1 MEKIPEQ
8 PSGSC
13 KPKID
18 YPCVWQYKVI
28 GMERETVCTAIS
40 EHLGDAPYSL
50 ADSRTSSGGKYV
62 SVNLEVTVYSDYH
75 RLRLYQVLGDH
86 PDIKVVL

>member
-1 MEKIPEQ
+1 MERIPEQ

-28 GMERETVCTAIS
+28 GMEREAVLAAIS

-50 ADSRTSSGGKYV
+50 ADSRKSSGGKYI
-62 SVNLEVTVYSDYH
+62 SMTLELTVYSDYH

-86 PDIKVVL
+86 PDVKVVL

>member
-13 KPKID
+13 KAKID

-28 GMERETVCTAIS
+28 GMEREALSAAIS

-50 ADSRTSSGGKYV
+50 SDSRMSSGGKYI
-62 SVNLEVTVYSDYH
+62 SMNLEMTVYSDYH
-75 RLRLYQVLGDH
+75 RLRFYQVLGDH

>member
-13 KPKID
+13 KAKID

-28 GMERETVCTAIS
+28 GMKRDAMLAAIS

-50 ADSRTSSGGKYV
+50 ADSRVSSGGKYISLALELSV
-62 SVNLEVTVYSDYH
+62 SSDDH

>member
-8 PSGSC
+8 LSGSC

-28 GMERETVCTAIS
+28 GMKREAMQIVIS

-50 ADSRTSSGGKYV
+50 SKSRASSGGKYI
-62 SVNLEVTVYSDYH
+62 SMSLEVTVYSDYH
-75 RLRLYQVLGDH
+75 RLRTYQVLGDH

>member
-8 PSGSC
+8 LSGGC
-13 KPKID
+13 KPKVD

-28 GMERETVCTAIS
+28 GMEREAVDAAIS
-40 EHLGDAPYSL
+40 EHVGDVPYSL

-62 SVNLEVTVYSDYH
+62 SVALELTVYSDYH